1 MLLFSP
7 VMRRLSRIPTQVW
20 LFTVLGLAAL
30 LAACG
35 GDGGSHGAGDSGAG
49 ASDAS
54 GGGGAAADAAA
65 PRDRF
70 VFCSAR
76 TGRFEIYRYEDGQ
89 ITQLTDDASQD
100 AWWPRISP
108 DRTRVAFYR
117 SAVTDRPAQ
126 GGWDN
131 DYQHATLWL
140 MNADGTGAHPLLTLA
155 DQGWSAQGV
164 ANWSPDGSR
173 LVMTAQDQT
182 THRWSLYL
190 LDLEQGGPPARVST
204 RDSFY
209 LDPSWSPDGQRL
221 VFSAFPPD
229 ATGTDLAQ
237 LEIYTARA
245 DGSDE
250 VRLTDDD
257 VRDHDP
263 SWSPDGSTVVFESE
277 MDPAA
282 LRWALR
288 TVTVDGHLVGPL
300 LDDGN
305 INTLGRY
312 RPDGALTFHR
322 FVLNAGTS
330 WRISRIEPDGT
341 GLADLTHG
349 ADEDVNA
356 DPY

>member
-1 MLLFSP
+1 
-7 VMRRLSRIPTQVW
+7 MRRLSRIPTHLS
-20 LFTVLGLAAL
+20 LFAVLGLAAL
-30 LAACG
+30 PAACH
-35 GDGGSHGAGDSGAG
+35 GDGGSSGAL
-49 ASDAS
+49 DA
-54 GGGGAAADAAA
+54 GTGGAADAGPADAAT

-76 TGRFEIYRYEDGQ
+76 TGTFEIYRYEDGQ
-89 ITQLTDDASQD
+89 VTQLTDDTSQD

-108 DRTRVAFYR
+108 DHTQVAFYR

-131 DYQHATLWL
+131 NYEHATLWL
-140 MNADGTGAHPLLTLA
+140 MNADGTGAHALLTLA

-164 ANWSPDGSR
+164 ANWSPDGRR
-173 LVMTAQDQT
+173 LVMTAQDQAS
-182 THRWSLYL
+182 HLWSLYV
-190 LDLEQGGPPARVST
+190 LDLDSGGGAGGSAPVRVSA

-209 LDPSWSPDGQRL
+209 LDPSWSPDGERL

-288 TVTVDGHLVGPL
+288 TVTVAGHVALPL

-322 FVLNAGTS
+322 FVLNEGTS

-349 ADEDVNA
+349 ADEDVDA